1 MNKKQEEMWEGKFGD
16 EYQERNKDSEL
27 MKKRQAFWDMIMC
40 KHIIPDMIERAEEKE
55 VKNNT

>member
-55 VKNNT
+55 VK